1 MESGDD
7 TADNGLPRG
16 GRARSGPAGAGS
28 TGTGMHD
35 PGHKTQPATATHRA
49 GPARTSPAGARMAMA
64 APFLAMDVGGTHAR
78 LALVRARADGGIEIL
93 DQHKYQCADYPGLA
107 PIVADFL
114 STRGPV
120 DDAAIGCAGLRRGD
134 TIISLNLPWPVS
146 LPEIRALGIARAA
159 AVNDFVAVA
168 HATQCMGATDGILLT
183 PAAKPDERAGSEPGP
198 VLVVGP
204 GTGFG
209 AALRVPVD
217 GRWLVLPSEA
227 GQVSLAPGNAR
238 ERQVLAQLQ
247 GGAGY
252 VSAEQ
257 VVSGPGLLR
266 LYRTLCALDGA
277 TPACDSPAAVA
288 EAAAAGSDAQAVEAV
303 AIFCAKFG
311 SLLADTVM
319 VTGASRVFV
328 AGGIVQKILPLLQRS
343 DFVAR
348 FLDKGVMREVLERVP
363 VRLIDHPHKGV
374 IGAATWYLQRQG
386 GQAAG

>member
-1 MESGDD
+1 M
-7 TADNGLPRG
+7 TP
-16 GRARSGPAGAGS
+16 
-28 TGTGMHD
+28 
-35 PGHKTQPATATHRA
+35 
-49 GPARTSPAGARMAMA
+49 SPD
-64 APFLAMDVGGTHAR
+64 APFLAADIGGTHAR
-78 LALVRARADGGIEIL
+78 LALVRARADGGVDIV
-93 DQHKYQCADYPGLA
+93 DQHKYLCADFPGLA

-114 STRGPV
+114 SARGRV
-120 DDAAIGCAGLRRGD
+120 DDAAIGCAGMRRGE
-134 TIISLNLPWPVS
+134 TIISINLPWPVS
-146 LPEIRALGIARAA
+146 PAEVRALGIARAA

-168 HATQCMGATDGILLT
+168 HATQCMGAGDGILLT
-183 PAAKPDERAGSEPGP
+183 PDVKPTEQPDAERAGSEHAGSEPGP

-209 AALRVPVD
+209 AALRVPVRD
-217 GRWLVLPSEA
+217 GWLVLPSEA

-238 ERQVLAQLQ
+238 EREVLAQLQ

-277 TPACDSPAAVA
+277 TPRCDSPAAVA
-288 EAAAAGSDAQAVEAV
+288 EAAGAGSDAQAVEAV

-319 VTGASRVFV
+319 VTGAVRVYV
-328 AGGIVQKILPLLQRS
+328 AGGIVQKILPLLRRS

-374 IGAATWYLQRQG
+374 IGAATWYLQR
-386 GQAAG
+386 AA

>member
-1 MESGDD
+1 M
-7 TADNGLPRG
+7 
-16 GRARSGPAGAGS
+16 
-28 TGTGMHD
+28 
-35 PGHKTQPATATHRA
+35 Q
-49 GPARTSPAGARMAMA
+49 TSPNVPVESSHGSQRASAVHVASASDR
-64 APFLAMDVGGTHAR
+64 PFLAADVGGTHAR
-78 LALVRARADGGIEIL
+78 LALVRARDGGIDIL
-93 DQHKYQCADYPGLA
+93 DQHKYLCADFSGLA
-107 PIVADFL
+107 PIVIDFL
-114 STRGPV
+114 GTRGMV
-120 DDAAIGCAGLRRGD
+120 EDAAIGCAGLRRGD
-134 TIISLNLPWPVS
+134 TIVSLNLPWPVS

-168 HATQCMGATDGILLT
+168 HATQCMGPNDGVLLT
-183 PAAKPDERAGSEPGP
+183 PDAKPGDMHSTDAHATEPGP

-209 AALRVPVD
+209 AALRVPV
-217 GRWLVLPSEA
+217 GERWLVLPSEA

-238 ERQVLAQLQ
+238 ERDVLAQLQ

-266 LYRTLCALDGA
+266 LYRTLCVLERVE
-277 TPACDSPAAVA
+277 PACDSPAAVA
-288 EAAAAGSDAQAVEAV
+288 AAAGIGGDAQAVEAV

-319 VTGASRVFV
+319 VTSAVRVFV

-348 FLDKGVMREVLERVP
+348 FLDKGVMRQVLERVP
-363 VRLIDHPHKGV
+363 VRLIVHPHKGV
-374 IGAATWYLQRQG
+374 IGAASWYLS
-386 GQAAG
+386 QATR

>member
-1 MESGDD
+1 MQTSPNVPVEPSHGS
-7 TADNGLPRG
+7 PRV
-16 GRARSGPAGAGS
+16 GAV
-28 TGTGMHD
+28 HAA
-35 PGHKTQPATATHRA
+35 PATER
-49 GPARTSPAGARMAMA
+49 
-64 APFLAMDVGGTHAR
+64 PFLAADIGGTHAR
-78 LALVRARADGGIEIL
+78 LALVRALDGGIDIL
-93 DQHKYQCADYPGLA
+93 DQHKYQCADFSGLA
-107 PIVADFL
+107 PIVTDFL
-114 STRGPV
+114 GPRGMV
-120 DDAAIGCAGLRRGD
+120 EDAAIGCAGLRRGD
-134 TIISLNLPWPVS
+134 TIVSLNLPWPVS

-168 HATQCMGATDGILLT
+168 HATQCMGPNDGVLLT
-183 PAAKPDERAGSEPGP
+183 PDAKPGDAHATDAHSAEPGP

-209 AALRVPVD
+209 AALRVPV
-217 GRWLVLPSEA
+217 GERWLVLPSEA

-238 ERQVLAQLQ
+238 EREVLAQLQ

-266 LYRTLCALDGA
+266 LYRTLCVLERVE
-277 TPACDSPAAVA
+277 PACDSPAAVA
-288 EAAAAGSDAQAVEAV
+288 AAAADGGDAQAVEAV

-319 VTGASRVFV
+319 VTGAVRVFV
-328 AGGIVQKILPLLQRS
+328 AGGIVQKILPQLQRS

-348 FLDKGVMREVLERVP
+348 FLDKGAMRQVLERVP

-374 IGAATWYLQRQG
+374 IGAASWYLA
-386 GQAAG
+386 QASP